1 MKHITEDIA
10 HGNVCKGYVAYFSQ
24 NSKSYI
30 SFSIKIGSRM
40 SNIVLVGPRG
50 HHLKK
55 YNLS

>member
-10 HGNVCKGYVAYFSQ
+10 HGNVCKVYVAYVNL

-40 SNIVLVGPRG
+40 SNTVSKRHADGYI
-50 HHLKK
+50 KIIM
-55 YNLS
+55 S